1 MAILAVV
8 LLLGAYLVVADVE
21 EAEAADYGIKDVG
34 LKDADQYEILIVTFD
49 IAYPTNLSFTIT
61 HDEDG
66 KSVQDYSGT
75 FTQTGQKEQR
85 LVRASYG
92 LSEDVEYTLTVY
104 APGAELTRQF
114 SLPEAYVAQVIYFVD
129 DVKYGSEFVHV
140 GDLVTEPAD
149 PEVPGETF
157 VGWFTADGEEFD
169 FDMPLL
175 ADVRLYAAFGEGEE
189 YAIEIDDSIIG
200 GTVIVPSTSYFGV
213 PVAIVAEPDLGYE
226 LVSYYVFE
234 ADGTEVPVSE
244 AGIFAMPASDVT
256 VGAVFAEIPGE
267 YTVYVVDQNGM
278 TLDESKFEEGAA
290 AVFDVPAREGAK
302 VASVTVEPEIED
314 FVYDEDSMSGYFT
327 MPASDVTVTVTYEP
341 LDEGVTA
348 SVDCEGLFITSVTAK
363 AGEEASIDLSEYIP
377 EGYVATVEGPAGMGY
392 TFEEGILTFVMPEED
407 VYFNL
412 VLEVEEFTV
421 AFYDGEDLIGEVD
434 VAYGETIASIPEAPV
449 KEGCEFM
456 GWYEAD
462 SEVPFDFATEIYA
475 DLDLYAYYE
484 LKSYAISIDEGIV
497 GGTVQVPEDAFF
509 GAPVCIAADADEGY
523 VLKSYYAYA
532 GETSIEVSETGI
544 FVMPA
549 SDVTVGAVFE
559 EIPAGEYS
567 VKVYY
572 GAVLIVSE
580 TAAEGKEMSIDVS
593 RYIEAAEVEVA
604 GPEGLEFQFDD
615 GVLTFVM
622 PGYDVEFAIVD
633 VMYDVTFYVGE
644 EEYDSQVVVSGEC
657 AYAPEDPVLAG
668 AVFMG
673 WYLAGADEPFDFD
686 TPITQDLDLY
696 ALMEPFV
703 QTFDVEFYVN
713 GGVYRTITV
722 DYGDTVEE
730 IDAPEIPGKT
740 FKGWFLQGAAEP
752 FDFDT
757 PITQDL
763 DLYAKYEDAPVGEE
777 HTVTF
782 YVGDEVFD
790 IQTVKDGELAKELY
804 PPYYPGQQFEG
815 WYEMG
820 SEVPFDFKTPITHDY
835 ELYAFY
841 EDVGFTVTFY
851 VDGAE
856 YDKQTVEAGGY
867 AVEPADPV
875 KAGAVFMGWFE
886 PGAIAPF
893 DFETPI
899 TQDVALNALFEPFV
913 EEFTVTFY
921 VDVNVYDEQTVPF
934 GGFAIEPEDPVLAGA
949 TFIGWFLEGA
959 GEPFD
964 FETPITQD
972 LDLHA
977 LFEPFVQEFTVTFYV
992 GEEIYAEQAVPM
1004 GGFAIEPEDPVLLGA
1019 EFVGWY
1025 TVEGELFD
1033 FETPIT
1039 EDLVLIAE
1047 FEPFVEK
1054 YTVTVLPSENGTAS
1068 ADVTEAEEGD
1078 LITITATPDDGY
1090 QTVAIYVDGQPLL
1103 EGENTF
1109 LMPAKNVEVSAVFAE
1124 IPVGGS
1130 TVTYV
1135 DENGVIETVSYEVG
1149 QEVVYHVSVPEGK
1162 RLAYVDFEPYMVF
1175 YIDQEKGIIEFV
1187 AVEGNY
1193 TAMISYDSF
1202 YTLTVLDQDGKEL
1215 GLFECF
1221 ADDLVEISFGDIV
1234 GIELVSA
1241 TAEPM
1246 PEDFA
1251 VDTESRMI
1259 TFTMPASDVTVTVT
1273 LKPVVVETYDVTFYV
1288 GEEVYETQT
1297 VPVGGFAIEPEDP
1310 ILLGAEFVGWYTV
1323 EGELFD
1329 FATPITEDLALIA
1342 EFEPFVQEFVV
1353 TFYID
1358 DEVYDEQAVP
1368 IEGFAIEPEDPVI
1381 AGAAFLGWFLEGAIE
1396 PFDFETPITQD
1407 LDLHALFE
1415 PVVEEFTVTFYVN
1428 GEVYDVQTVAY
1439 NGLAVEPDAP
1449 SIEGSEFL
1457 GWFLVGAI
1465 VPFDFETPITQDLDL
1480 YAEFVAYSET
1490 VTVSLNQIGSVIYI
1504 TVTAEDDGAV
1514 VKSGEMEIQYTY
1526 LVSKMSFGKERLIV
1540 MTSPVIKVDIEGGET
1555 IAAVEYD
1562 LGSEEYL
1569 STISTVWATYTADG
1583 IDSEKSAPIIFES
1596 VDNAAFLAAKE

>member
-1 MAILAVV
+1 MNATNRVLMAILAVV

-234 ADGTEVPVSE
+234 TDGTEVPVTE
-244 AGIFAMPASDVT
+244 AGIFVMPASDVT
-256 VGAVFAEIPGE
+256 VGAVFAEVPVEVFTVAFYDGE
-267 YTVYVVDQNGM
+267 DLIGEVEV
-278 TLDESKFEEGAA
+278 ESGK
-290 AVFDVPAREGAK
+290 
-302 VASVTVEPEIED
+302 
-314 FVYDEDSMSGYFT
+314 
-327 MPASDVTVTVTYEP
+327 TVTSAP
-341 LDEGVTA
+341 
-348 SVDCEGLFITSVTAK
+348 
-363 AGEEASIDLSEYIP
+363 EAPVKE
-377 EGYVATVEGPAGMGY
+377 GY
-392 TFEEGILTFVMPEED
+392 TFVAWVTEDGEEFDFATEIYADLDLYADYEEIT
-407 VYFNL
+407 
-412 VLEVEEFTV
+412 FTV

-434 VAYGETIASIPEAPV
+434 VAYGETVTSIPEAPV
-449 KEGCEFM
+449 KEGYTFKAWVTLDGE
-456 GWYEAD
+456 E
-462 SEVPFDFATEIYA
+462 FDFATEIYE

-673 WYLAGADEPFDFD
+673 WYLTGADEPFDFD

-1193 TAMISYDSF
+1193 TAMISYDSL

-1259 TFTMPASDVTVTVT
+1259 TFTMPASDITVTVT

-1310 ILLGAEFVGWYTV
+1310 VLLGAEFVGWYTV

-1329 FATPITEDLALIA
+1329 FATPITEDLVLIA
-1342 EFEPFVQEFVV
+1342 EFEPLVETFEV
-1353 TFYID
+1353 TFYVD
-1358 DEVYDEQAVP
+1358 DEVYDYQTVAV
-1368 IEGFAIEPEDPVI
+1368 GDVADEPEDPVI

>member
-256 VGAVFAEIPGE
+256 VGAVF
-267 YTVYVVDQNGM
+267 
-278 TLDESKFEEGAA
+278 
-290 AVFDVPAREGAK
+290 
-302 VASVTVEPEIED
+302 
-314 FVYDEDSMSGYFT
+314 
-327 MPASDVTVTVTYEP
+327 
-341 LDEGVTA
+341 
-348 SVDCEGLFITSVTAK
+348 
-363 AGEEASIDLSEYIP
+363 
-377 EGYVATVEGPAGMGY
+377 
-392 TFEEGILTFVMPEED
+392 
-407 VYFNL
+407 
-412 VLEVEEFTV
+412 
-421 AFYDGEDLIGEVD
+421 
-434 VAYGETIASIPEAPV
+434 
-449 KEGCEFM
+449 
-456 GWYEAD
+456 
-462 SEVPFDFATEIYA
+462 
-475 DLDLYAYYE
+475 
-484 LKSYAISIDEGIV
+484 
-497 GGTVQVPEDAFF
+497 
-509 GAPVCIAADADEGY
+509 
-523 VLKSYYAYA
+523 
-532 GETSIEVSETGI
+532 
-544 FVMPA
+544 
-549 SDVTVGAVFE
+549 E

-673 WYLAGADEPFDFD
+673 WYLTGADEPFDFD

-899 TQDVALNALFEPFV
+899 TQDVALNALFEPFL

-977 LFEPFVQEFTVTFYV
+977 LFEPFVEEFTVTFYV

-1047 FEPFVEK
+1047 FEP
-1054 YTVTVLPSENGTAS
+1054 
-1068 ADVTEAEEGD
+1068 
-1078 LITITATPDDGY
+1078 
-1090 QTVAIYVDGQPLL
+1090 
-1103 EGENTF
+1103 
-1109 LMPAKNVEVSAVFAE
+1109 
-1124 IPVGGS
+1124 
-1130 TVTYV
+1130 
-1135 DENGVIETVSYEVG
+1135 
-1149 QEVVYHVSVPEGK
+1149 
-1162 RLAYVDFEPYMVF
+1162 
-1175 YIDQEKGIIEFV
+1175 
-1187 AVEGNY
+1187 
-1193 TAMISYDSF
+1193 
-1202 YTLTVLDQDGKEL
+1202 
-1215 GLFECF
+1215 
-1221 ADDLVEISFGDIV
+1221 LVE
-1234 GIELVSA
+1234 
-1241 TAEPM
+1241 
-1246 PEDFA
+1246 
-1251 VDTESRMI
+1251 
-1259 TFTMPASDVTVTVT
+1259 TF
-1273 LKPVVVETYDVTFYV
+1273 EVTFYV
-1288 GEEVYETQT
+1288 
-1297 VPVGGFAIEPEDP
+1297 
-1310 ILLGAEFVGWYTV
+1310 
-1323 EGELFD
+1323 
-1329 FATPITEDLALIA
+1329 
-1342 EFEPFVQEFVV
+1342 
-1353 TFYID
+1353 D
-1358 DEVYDEQAVP
+1358 DEVYDYQTVAV
-1368 IEGFAIEPEDPVI
+1368 GDVADEPEDPVI
-1381 AGAAFLGWFLEGAIE
+1381 AGAAFLGWFLEGAIA
-1396 PFDFETPITQD
+1396 PFDFATPITQD